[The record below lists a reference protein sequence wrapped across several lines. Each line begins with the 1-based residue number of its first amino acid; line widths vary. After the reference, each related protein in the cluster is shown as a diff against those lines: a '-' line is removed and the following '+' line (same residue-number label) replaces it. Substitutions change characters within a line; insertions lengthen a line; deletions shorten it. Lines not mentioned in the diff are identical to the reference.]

1 VYPNYSPDN
10 LATEKIWLVQKR
22 FQTGN
27 ERIRCDE
34 KAAKVYVDS
43 LSWKFLDMVHSEN
56 F

>member
-1 VYPNYSPDN
+1 V
-10 LATEKIWLVQKR
+10 EG

-34 KAAKVYVDS
+34 KAAKKVYVDS
-43 LSWKFLDMVHSEN
+43 LSWEFLDVIPSEN